1 MSTQLQTPFAIP
13 AARRAKYSP
22 RNNAVKD
29 AAEAKRPLKEGTP
42 DTGLR
47 CLGVAPDF
55 SPGERVF
62 KPARKRS
69 VYKFPGFSPGGCG
82 EGTTLVGRNRL
93 KHYRALQAA
102 KELKLSKGT
111 TFRPYVTG

>member
-29 AAEAKRPLKEGTP
+29 AAEAKRPLNGGTP

-47 CLGVAPDF
+47 CQGVAPDF
-55 SPGERVF
+55 IPGERVF
-62 KPARKRS
+62 KPA
-69 VYKFPGFSPGGCG
+69 
-82 EGTTLVGRNRL
+82 ETLGI
-93 KHYRALQAA
+93 
-102 KELKLSKGT
+102 
-111 TFRPYVTG
+111 